1 MLSRMK
7 TQDSSRR
14 SRVIVAIF
22 GLLLPLG
29 GCGEIIWRGDLGGAQ
44 RQAKRDGRLV
54 VVYYA
59 SLFDKA
65 CREMDDR
72 VFYSLDVI
80 HTMAGTIPVRL
91 EARWHRPWARQLG
104 IERIP
109 SFVIYGSDG
118 QIISLR
124 QGAMNEPQF
133 RAFIVAG
140 KLNQ

>member
-1 MLSRMK
+1 MLCRMK
-7 TQDSSRR
+7 TRYGSSGAGAA
-14 SRVIVAIF
+14 VALI
-22 GLLLPLG
+22 GILLPLG

-44 RQAKRDGRLV
+44 KQARRDGRFV

-59 SLFDKA
+59 ALFDEA
-65 CREMDDR
+65 CRKMDDQ
-72 VFYSLDVI
+72 VFFSGDVI
-80 HTMAGTIPVRL
+80 DTMAGTIPVRL

-109 SFVIYGSDG
+109 SFVLYGSDG
-118 QIISLR
+118 HVISIR